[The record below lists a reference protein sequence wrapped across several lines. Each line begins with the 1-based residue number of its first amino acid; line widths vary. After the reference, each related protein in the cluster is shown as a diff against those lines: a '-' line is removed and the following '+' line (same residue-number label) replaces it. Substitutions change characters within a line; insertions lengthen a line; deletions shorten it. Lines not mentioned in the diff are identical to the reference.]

1 MTEPS
6 DPSKK
11 SKAIAHLLFKA
22 VKELPE
28 EEQEAVLEYLFEQAI
43 GTARP
48 SFGEAQLQETFL
60 RRLGAEPL
68 STLFTAQ
75 RPTAAQQM
83 IPVRLSEAS
92 HRRLKQWC
100 EEHDFHMSVVVRGLI
115 ERFLDGWEERSA

>member
-1 MTEPS
+1 MQP
-6 DPSKK
+6 
-11 SKAIAHLLFKA
+11 KAIAHLLFKA

-28 EEQEAVLEYLFEQAI
+28 KEQTRVLEYFFEQAI
-43 GTARP
+43 GPARP
-48 SFGEAQLQETFL
+48 SNVEAQLQATFG
-60 RRLGAEPL
+60 RRLGTEPL

-115 ERFLDGWEERSA
+115 ERFLDSWEARSA

>member
-1 MTEPS
+1 VTEPS
-6 DPSKK
+6 DPSKRP
-11 SKAIAHLLFKA
+11 KAISHLLFKA
-22 VKELPE
+22 VKGLPE
-28 EEQEAVLEYLFEQAI
+28 DEQQAVFEYLFEQTVAS
-43 GTARP
+43 ARP
-48 SFGEAQLQETFL
+48 SFGEAQQQETFL

-100 EEHDFHMSVVVRGLI
+100 EDHDFHMSVVVRGLI
-115 ERFLDGWEERSA
+115 ERFLDSWEERSA

>member
-6 DPSKK
+6 DPSMQP
-11 SKAIAHLLFKA
+11 KAIAHLLFKA

-28 EEQEAVLEYLFEQAI
+28 KEQTRVLEYFFEQAI
-43 GTARP
+43 GPARP
-48 SFGEAQLQETFL
+48 SNVEAQLQATFG
-60 RRLGAEPL
+60 RRLGTEPL

-115 ERFLDGWEERSA
+115 ERFLDSWEARSA

>member
-11 SKAIAHLLFKA
+11 PKAIAHLLLKA
-22 VKELPE
+22 VKGLPE
-28 EEQEAVLEYLFEQAI
+28 EEQEAVFEQAI

-48 SFGEAQLQETFL
+48 SSGEAQLQETFL

-115 ERFLDGWEERSA
+115 ERFLDSWEERSA

>member
-6 DPSKK
+6 DPSKTP
-11 SKAIAHLLFKA
+11 KAIAHLLSKA
-22 VKELPE
+22 VKELSE
-28 EEQEAVLEYLFEQAI
+28 EEQNAVLEYFFEQAI

-48 SFGEAQLQETFL
+48 SFVEAQLHGAFAP
-60 RRLGAEPL
+60 RLGTEPL

-115 ERFLDGWEERSA
+115 ERFLDSWEERSA